1 MGEDFSQKM
10 ATQKV
15 LSVSDQQFGGVLRE
29 KLFITTE
36 NWLCKPAVS
45 VIYCLH
51 FDYFLCDA
59 TSSLKQSIPLASIS

>member
-10 ATQKV
+10 AAQKV
-15 LSVSDQQFGGVLRE
+15 LTVSDQRFGVVLRE
-29 KLFITTE
+29 KLFITIE
-36 NWLCKPAVS
+36 NLLCKSAVS

-59 TSSLKQSIPLASIS
+59 ASSFKQPIPLASIS

>member
-15 LSVSDQQFGGVLRE
+15 LSVSDQRFGVVLRE

-36 NWLCKPAVS
+36 NLLCKPAVLI
-45 VIYCLH
+45 IYCKPS
-51 FDYFLCDA
+51 F
-59 TSSLKQSIPLASIS
+59 